1 VGLGRPDEKDFT
13 QSLRLLVV
21 GQDAQHAEALQRRV
35 REAIGP
41 HADVLVADTVARVP
55 RALYEVAI
63 DCVVL
68 GLAPGSDSEPSAQP
82 DTEPPA
88 QPDTEP
94 PAQPDT
100 EPPAQPDTDPPS
112 LQTLEAMLPSLRD
125 VPVVIL
131 SRAEDPTVGVQ
142 AIRDG
147 AQDYLLESAADP
159 DALYRAIR
167 HAIARKRTEVG
178 RVRRALH
185 DSLTG
190 LPNRALLLDRLYVAL
205 GRARRRPTS
214 VALLFLDLDGF
225 KRINDSFG
233 HEAGDTVLIEIAERM
248 RRVLRPG
255 DTVARYGGD
264 EFVILCE
271 DLRGQREAVR
281 VAKRARAAIAEPL
294 TVGGRAVTI
303 EASVGIA
310 RTRREQISAE
320 ELIREADIAMYK
332 AKRRGG
338 GIDLYDPGSGTDV
351 IAGLEIEQRLRAA
364 VQHAGLLLHYQPVI
378 ALTGERVHSLEAL
391 LRWEHPERGLLVPA
405 EFLPLAE
412 ESGLAADVDRWAIT
426 EACRQLARWRDDGLL
441 GDDTPVSVNLSAASL
456 RSPGLA
462 ETVHGALQATGVP
475 PAGLHLEVTEVSF
488 DRDAARAATALDELA
503 GAGVSLC
510 LDGFGVDRS
519 ALAVLSDHPFAG
531 VKLMAATPAR
541 TLKAALAAARALD
554 QYTVAK
560 AVEAPAQLEH
570 LQGCDAVQGYA
581 VARPADAEATARFL
595 ASRAQ

>member
-1 VGLGRPDEKDFT
+1 VGLGPPDEKDFT
-13 QSLRLLVV
+13 QPLRLLVV
-21 GQDAQHAEALQRRV
+21 GQDAQHSGALQRLV

-41 HADVLVADTVARVP
+41 DADVLVADTVAHVP

-68 GLAPGSDSEPSAQP
+68 GLASEPGAN
-82 DTEPPA
+82 
-88 QPDTEP
+88 
-94 PAQPDT
+94 
-100 EPPAQPDTDPPS
+100 PPS

-131 SRAEDPTVGVQ
+131 ARSGNTSLGVQ

-147 AQDYLLESAADP
+147 AQDYLLESATDP
-159 DALYRAIR
+159 DTLCQAIR
-167 HAIARKRTEVG
+167 HAVARKRTELG
-178 RVRRALH
+178 RVHRALH
-185 DSLTG
+185 DALTG

-233 HEAGDTVLIEIAERM
+233 HEAGDKVLVEVANRV

-281 VAKRARAAIAEPL
+281 VAKRTRAAIAEPL
-294 TVGGRAVTI
+294 TVRGRQVTI
-303 EASVGIA
+303 EASTGIA
-310 RTRREQISAE
+310 RTRREQVSAE
-320 ELIREADIAMYK
+320 ELIREADIAMYR

-338 GIDLYDPGSGTDV
+338 GIDLYDPGSGTDA
-351 IAGLEIEQRLRAA
+351 ISGLEVEQRLREA
-364 VQHAGLLLHYQPVI
+364 VMRAGLLLHYQPVVEL
-378 ALTGERVHSLEAL
+378 AGGGLHSVEAL
-391 LRWEHPERGLLVPA
+391 IRWEHPERGLLAPS

-412 ESGLAADVDRWAIT
+412 ETGLAADVDRWAIT
-426 EACRQLARWRDDGLL
+426 EACRQLARWREDSVL
-441 GDDTPVSVNLSAASL
+441 GEETPVSVNLSAASL
-456 RSPGLA
+456 RLPGLA
-462 ETVHGALQATGVP
+462 HAVTSAARASGISPTG
-475 PAGLHLEVTEVSF
+475 LYLEVAEASF
-488 DRDAARAATALDELA
+488 DRDPNRAATALEELSDT
-503 GAGVSLC
+503 GVGLC
-510 LDGFGVDRS
+510 LDGFGIDRS
-519 ALAVLSDHPFAG
+519 ALAVLSDHPFGA
-531 VKLMAATPAR
+531 VKLMASTPAR
-541 TLKAALAAARALD
+541 TLKASLAAARALD

-560 AVEAPAQLEH
+560 AVETPAQLEH
-570 LQGCDAVQGYA
+570 VQGCDAVQGFA
-581 VARPADAEATARFL
+581 IARPADAEATARLL